1 MRGEIPL
8 ARWAAFATVA
18 SASKDDRVVVVCRN
32 DEVRCQYERAIPRLG
47 GKLENVIWDC
57 PALTDTFIMLP
68 EPR

>member
-47 GKLENVIWDC
+47 GKHENVIFQS
-57 PALTDTFIMLP
+57 PSAERTP
-68 EPR
+68 S

>member
-47 GKLENVIWDC
+47 GKLENVIFQS
-57 PALTDTFIMLP
+57 PSAERTP
-68 EPR
+68 S

>member
-32 DEVRCQYERAIPRLG
+32 DEVRCRAIPRLG
-47 GKLENVIWDC
+47 GKHENVIFQS
-57 PALTDTFIMLP
+57 PSAERTP
-68 EPR
+68 S